1 MMIGF
6 RYRQQLPLIRL
17 YSVFRSQ
24 ALSNW
29 LIILEEY
36 RLKACCYLRCRQ
48 ALSTFYFS
56 NRVFI
61 LRLHSMFVD
70 KFRMRVI

>member
-48 ALSTFYFS
+48 ALRDF
-56 NRVFI
+56 
-61 LRLHSMFVD
+61 LL
-70 KFRMRVI
+70 